1 MARFTASI
9 RSVRSAEDTLTYM
22 ADFTNA
28 TSWDPGVVGARA
40 LDAEPVHEGSR
51 FALDFRFGASIVPL
65 EYTVTALQ
73 EGRSVTLRAVR
84 PSFTVEDVINVEPDK
99 NGSRVRYQATMTL
112 RGPMRLLAPVLGWVF
127 RRGASKAARSLA
139 AVLAG

>member
-9 RSVRSAEDTLTYM
+9 WSARSAEETLAYM

-28 TSWDPGVVGARA
+28 ASWDPGVIGARA
-40 LDAEPVHEGSR
+40 LDAEPVREGSR

-65 EYTVTALQ
+65 EYAVTALQ
-73 EGRSVTLRAVR
+73 EGRSVTLRAER
-84 PSFTVEDVINVEPDK
+84 PSFTVEDVISVEPVEG
-99 NGSRVRYQATMTL
+99 GSRVRYQATMTL

-127 RRGASKAARSLA
+127 RRGAAKAARSLA
-139 AVLAG
+139 SVLAG